1 MQRFH
6 QNCRKVPP
14 CSGPLFFDYAL
25 WKGWILNPVFFLLL
39 MAHCYAAAVREK
51 KDDLKFNLRFIMKSR
66 RKYFTLKPNLFASC
80 RCREICKN
88 VCILSLFLDV
98 LFYFCT
104 SRRALDKRNKIELWK
119 IFFSLNIYFC
129 FNFFVI
135 VN

>member
-1 MQRFH
+1 MLCDAKIPSKLQ
-6 QNCRKVPP
+6 K
-14 CSGPLFFDYAL
+14 SSAL
-25 WKGWILNPVFFLLL
+25 LWSVFLRLCTTKRLNFKSCFFLLL
-39 MAHCYAAAVREK
+39 LAHCYAAGPNAVREKK

-104 SRRALDKRNKIELWK
+104 SRRALDKRNKIEL
-119 IFFSLNIYFC
+119 
-129 FNFFVI
+129 
-135 VN
+135 